1 MQYIR
6 EARFFRHGNDG
17 LMQLSAVYKVS
28 LDMIGNTLYYPG
40 MEVFIDPV
48 GFLGANQDA
57 DPRIINSVANKL
69 GFGGYHLVTSVKSS
83 IAPGKFTTTVD
94 ALFHYSGDGQPS
106 SILIG
111 KGKDAKKASETKKID
126 EKPGGSGFTNEK
138 CIEVNNK
145 IVSQLGNIAQ
155 NNKQQYESIS
165 DSKPPQVNI
174 PPVTTTTAQQAT
186 SPQPTIIGYFE
197 ASIDQQGN
205 PLPGLYAIMSDGTR
219 KWIGKIGTTPP
230 AIP

>member
-106 SILIG
+106 SVLIG
-111 KGKDAKKASETKKID
+111 KGKDAKKASEIEKID
-126 EKPGGSGFTNEK
+126 KKPGGSGFTNEK

-145 IVSQLGNIAQ
+145 VVSQLGNIAQ
-155 NNKQQYESIS
+155 NNKQQYERIDLRSQAE
-165 DSKPPQVNI
+165 KQ
-174 PPVTTTTAQQAT
+174 AALQQAFQNT
-186 SPQPTIIGYFE
+186 ANNITQKKAALE
-197 ASIDQQGN
+197 DLAVEKLQGVQDS
-205 PLPGLYAIMSDGTR
+205 LKEQGDDLLKKAQESALY
-219 KWIGKIGTTPP
+219 KKIFGG
-230 AIP
+230 